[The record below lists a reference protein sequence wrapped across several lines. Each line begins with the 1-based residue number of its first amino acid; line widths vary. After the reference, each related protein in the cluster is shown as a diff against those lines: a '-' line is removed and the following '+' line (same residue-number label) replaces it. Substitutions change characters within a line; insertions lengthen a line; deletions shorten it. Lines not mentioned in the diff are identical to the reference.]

1 MGVCPQHDI
10 LFDNLTCKE
19 HLELIATFKGIK
31 DKQKLQEE
39 IDQMLNDVDLMF
51 KKDALSKTLSGGQ
64 KRRLSVAMAFI
75 GGSKLI
81 YLDEPTSGCD
91 TSVRRHIWD
100 MLRRYKQD
108 RIIILTTHFMDEA
121 DYLGDRI
128 SIIGDGKLICSGS
141 SSFLKNKF
149 GVGYN
154 LTIVK
159 EDTTVETQPII
170 DLVMKHIPEAKK
182 VSDVSAELA
191 FQLKM
196 SDIDKF

>member
-1 MGVCPQHDI
+1 
-10 LFDNLTCKE
+10 
-19 HLELIATFKGIK
+19 
-31 DKQKLQEE
+31 
-39 IDQMLNDVDLMF
+39 MLDDVDLQ
-51 KKDALSKTLSGGQ
+51 KKRKEYSKSLSGGQ

-91 TSVRRHIWD
+91 TSVRRFIWD

-108 RIIILTTHFMDEA
+108 KIVILTTHFMDEA

-141 SSFLKNKF
+141 SNFLKTKF

-159 EDTTVETQPII
+159 NDTNVSSEPFTE
-170 DLVMKHIPEAKK
+170 LVCRHIPEAKK
-182 VSDVSAELA
+182 VSDVSSELA
-191 FQLKM
+191 F
-196 SDIDKF
+196 